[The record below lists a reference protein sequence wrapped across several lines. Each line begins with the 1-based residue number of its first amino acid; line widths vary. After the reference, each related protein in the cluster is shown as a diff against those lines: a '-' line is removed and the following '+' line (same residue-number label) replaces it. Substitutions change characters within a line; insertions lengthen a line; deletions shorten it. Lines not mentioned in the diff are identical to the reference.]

1 MKRKLLVLVGL
12 VALISLLSPFA
23 QVFAATSEEIT
34 LDYTPA
40 YLDVSTT
47 PTTWSMNGIAG
58 NGVVEINTVYYANP
72 LGDTTP
78 PSATVLDG
86 ECRFT
91 TTNSSTIDIDATLNI
106 PDSTGGSDPM
116 VNSNDGSNGVG
127 TFGAYVWYS
136 GMTYSSKVVA
146 ESTGSTA
153 FLTSQTALTDYKWG
167 IEVETQTDQWT
178 GGTQSSST
186 MVHSI
191 AAS

>member
-1 MKRKLLVLVGL
+1 MRRKLIVALLVL
-12 VALISLLSPFA
+12 ALILIPST
-23 QVFAATSEEIT
+23 QVMAATSENIT

-40 YLDVSTT
+40 YLSVSTT
-47 PTTWSMNGIAG
+47 PTTWTLNGITG
-58 NGVVEINTVYYANP
+58 SSVITINTTYYANP
-72 LGDTTP
+72 LGDTTV
-78 PSATVLDG
+78 PSATVVDG

-91 TTNSSTIDIDATLNI
+91 TTNTSTIAIDATLNI
-106 PDSTGGSDPM
+106 PNSTGGSDPM
-116 VNSNDGSNGVG
+116 INSDDGSNGAG

-136 GMTYSSKVVA
+136 GMTYASKIIAKASGSSP
-146 ESTGSTA
+146 

-167 IEVETQTDQWT
+167 IEVKTQTDAWA